1 MEKVKVYFF
10 FPYDEECGVPML
22 WLRMSRWVAERYGNE
37 FDCYVVDYPD
47 GAMARN
53 ITEADKVK
61 VYPYSDEREC
71 LFEDNAIVVLQSNNI
86 SFIFQ
91 NLKFSPKTKIF
102 WWTLHVRCL
111 APVLI
116 PMPIGEISF
125 KHHWIYKT
133 VSVFYWGFMH
143 RFAKLVDEMIARDA
157 LVFMDTP
164 TFEGGVTHL
173 PMKTKSID
181 CFLPVPAPDYDDM
194 LKSERTQGK
203 LNACWLG
210 RLSEEKTPMLKY
222 TIRKLSEYAL
232 KHQQKI
238 TMHVLGWGEYQED
251 VDNLGLEN
259 EYYTQLKT
267 KPIKSTDINSFLLQ
281 NIDLMFAMGTSAL
294 EAAKLGVPTVMVD
307 ISYQEIDGDYIF
319 KPIYE
324 RTGYELAHQITKAD
338 FEAGNTSFESIMDL
352 VNNHFRDFSQK
363 SRDYFVRNHALSTV
377 GEQLVG
383 LLRKLDFTF
392 DEIDPKVMEPS
403 WIWKYWVKVKRVI
416 KKK

>member
-1 MEKVKVYFF
+1 MTRLYFF
-10 FPYDEECGVPML
+10 FPYYEECGVPML
-22 WLRMSRWVAERYGNE
+22 WLRMSRWVAEHYGNE

-53 ITEADKVK
+53 ITEMDKVK
-61 VYPYSDEREC
+61 VLKYSEKDGC
-71 LFEDNAIVVLQSNNI
+71 TIEDDAII
-86 SFIFQ
+86 IFQ
-91 NLKFSPKTKIF
+91 SFRPCFWPENLRLSPKTKVF

-116 PMPIGEISF
+116 PEPAAELTF
-125 KHHWIYKT
+125 KYNWLYKLC
-133 VSVFYWGFMH
+133 SLFYWDFMH

-164 TFEGGVTHL
+164 TFEGGVSHL

-181 CFLPVPAPDYDDM
+181 RFLPVPAPDYDGV
-194 LKSERTQGK
+194 LKSERTQGE
-203 LNACWLG
+203 LNVCWLG
-210 RLSEEKTPMLKY
+210 RLSDEKTPILKY

-238 TMHVLGWGEYQED
+238 TMHVLGWGEYQNE

-267 KPIKSTDINSFLLQ
+267 RPIKSTEINSFLLQ

-307 ISYQEIDGDYIF
+307 ISYKEIDGDYIF

-352 VNNHFRDFSQK
+352 VNNHFQEFSQK
-363 SRDYFVRNHALSTV
+363 SRDYFVLNHALSSV
-377 GEQLVG
+377 GEQFVW

-392 DEIDPKVMEPS
+392 DEIDPKVMEPLWS
-403 WIWKYWVKVKRVI
+403 WKLWAKLKRNKVKY
-416 KKK
+416 KS

>member
-1 MEKVKVYFF
+1 MTRLYFF
-10 FPYDEECGVPML
+10 FPYYEECGVPML
-22 WLRMSRWVAERYGNE
+22 WLRMSRWVAEHYGNE
-37 FDCYVVDYPD
+37 YDCYVVDYPD

-53 ITEADKVK
+53 ITEADNVK

-71 LFEDNAIVVLQSNNI
+71 VFEDNAIVVFQSNNI

-91 NLKFSPKTKIF
+91 NLKLSSKTKIF

-116 PMPIGEISF
+116 PMPFGEIAF
-125 KHHWIYKT
+125 KHHWIYKIA
-133 VSVFYWGFMH
+133 SVFYRGFLQ
-143 RFAKLVDEMIARDA
+143 RFAKLVDNMIARDA

-164 TFEGGVTHL
+164 TFEGGLTHL
-173 PMKTKSID
+173 PMKTQSID
-181 CFLPVPAPDYDDM
+181 RFLPVPAPDYDGV
-194 LKSERTQGK
+194 LKSERIQGE
-203 LNACWLG
+203 LNVCWLG
-210 RLSEEKTPMLKY
+210 RLSEEKTPILKY

-232 KHQQKI
+232 KYQQKI
-238 TMHVLGWGEYQED
+238 TMHVLGWGEYQEE

-259 EYYTQLKT
+259 DYYCQLQT
-267 KPIKSTDINSFLLQ
+267 RPIKSTEIDSFLLQ

-307 ISYQEIDGDYIF
+307 ASYEEVKGDYIF

-324 RTGYELAHQITKAD
+324 RTGYELAHLITKSD
-338 FEAGNTSFESIMDL
+338 FEAKNTSFEGIMDL
-352 VNNHFRDFSQK
+352 VNNHFQDFSQK
-363 SRDYFVRNHALSTV
+363 SRDYFVQNHALSTV
-377 GEQLVG
+377 GEQFVV

-392 DEIDPKVMEPS
+392 DEIDPKVMEPL
-403 WIWKYWVKVKRVI
+403 WIWKNWTKIKKAI